1 MRFQANKKSS
11 PRRRGSKGVA
21 GRWVPAC
28 AGMTTETVAA
38 GNPTA
43 HPMTKRVLPLL
54 LLLLTAVPVSAQYA
68 GSYARIGFGARG
80 VAMGGGLVADV
91 FSEASPYYN
100 PALAPRVQR
109 QGLDAA
115 AGFLSFDRSLQYLQF
130 AFPLPPRAGA
140 AVGLIRAGV
149 ENIDGR
155 DNSGFHTDEL
165 STQEYVIFAAFGARV
180 SERVSGGLGLRF
192 YHADLFDTV
201 DPVVGI
207 ALSFG
212 LAAQVSEDLAFGFAV
227 DDLLGR
233 YRWDT
238 SDAFGAGGK
247 TTTDRFPVRV
257 RFGSAYQLAAGRG
270 TLTAEVET
278 RLQTAERRTERVSE
292 INGLPTVFTD
302 NENVRL
308 TDTRF
313 HLGGEVWLA
322 QPFGVRLGLDRLGA
336 GAFEAASPAAGFAVR
351 QSLGDIAARVDYTA
365 VLEAYGLGV
374 MHLVNVHLDL

>member
-1 MRFQANKKSS
+1 MKRF
-11 PRRRGSKGVA
+11 
-21 GRWVPAC
+21 
-28 AGMTTETVAA
+28 
-38 GNPTA
+38 
-43 HPMTKRVLPLL
+43 LPLV
-54 LLLLTAVPVSAQYA
+54 LLLLTALPASAQYA

-80 VAMGGGLVADV
+80 IAMGGGLVADV
-91 FSEASPYYN
+91 FSESSPYYN
-100 PALAPRVQR
+100 PALAPRIQR

-155 DNSGFHTDEL
+155 DNSGFHTEDL
-165 STQEYVIFAAFGARV
+165 STNEYVIFAAFGAQVSQRV
-180 SERVSGGLGLRF
+180 SAGLGLRF

-201 DPVVGI
+201 DPVVSI

-212 LAAQVSEDLAFGFAV
+212 LAAQVSQNLAFGLAF

-247 TTTDRFPVRV
+247 QTTDRFPVRV
-257 RFGSAYQLAAGRG
+257 RFGGAYQLAAGRG
-270 TLTAEVET
+270 TITAEVET

-292 INGLPTVFTD
+292 INGIPTIFTD

-313 HLGGEVWLA
+313 HLGGEYWLV
-322 QPFGVRLGLDRLGA
+322 QPFAVRLGVDRLGA
-336 GAFEAASPAAGFAVR
+336 GDFEAASPAAGFAVR
-351 QSLGDIAARVDYTA
+351 QPLGDIAARIDYTA
-365 VLEAYGLGV
+365 VLEPYGLGV
-374 MHLVNVHLDL
+374 MHFVAVHLDL